1 MELHTIQVTNFRS
14 IKDSGVVPIDDIICL
29 VGKNESGK
37 TNLLQALVRMN
48 PAPGQPRLFDVND
61 DYPRAEASTMEHKL
75 ADKTFPRPVAVTV
88 EYRLDDGDIAAVA
101 TKLGDGVFNPQG
113 NPRTVKVT
121 IDYDRNKIWSIA
133 ADEERAIAKVVA
145 DTGVEGVPTT
155 TKRIAE
161 FVEMLNRVVGSAAGE
176 SEEAKAKAQ
185 AALDVVAGWR
195 ESNLVLAVIDVLS
208 KREPLYIYFDQY
220 ATLPASGNVRELLT
234 KRQNDEDSLD
244 NSERTFLSLI
254 DEAQIN
260 LERLNTQEYPELRNG
275 LESASIR
282 ISDELNEYWSQNERS
297 RIVFDHTYKD
307 VPGEEEGSRR
317 DLILILRVEDT
328 KYHVSTSI
336 ARRSTGFVWFFSFMV
351 NFSRIRDEFP
361 DQPLVLLLD
370 EPGTSLHGLAQRDF
384 LKVLDGKLGEHQ
396 IAYTTHQPFLVDP
409 DRLDRAR
416 PVVEEDDDGTKV
428 RRHAYKVDNDTLFPL
443 QAALGYAIGQ
453 TLFVAPN
460 VLLVEGTSDLIY
472 LQLLSRA
479 VERKKK
485 VGLDRRWTITPV
497 GGIDK
502 MDTFARLFK
511 GQQLNIAALVDN
523 VGSRQ
528 PKLGKLVEDDVL
540 AEEQIVKVAE
550 FVGLEDA
557 DIEDLFGID
566 FYLRLVHGVPEE
578 HPTKGIYAAI
588 KADGLPPAEDQP
600 RITKRIDAALA
611 NFQQQDRL
619 DHVPPALYF
628 ERHQGELLDAL
639 DNDTIGRSEKLFA
652 RINDLLTA

>member
-14 IKDSGVVPIDDIICL
+14 IKDSGVVSINDIICL

-48 PAPGQPRLFDVND
+48 PAPGQPKAFDVND
-61 DYPRAEASTMEHKL
+61 DYPRAEASNMEHKL
-75 ADKTFPRPVAVTV
+75 ADPKFPRPIAVTV
-88 EYRLDDGDIAAVA
+88 EYRLDESDIAAVA
-101 TKLGDGVFNPQG
+101 AKFGDGVFDPKG
-113 NPRTVKVT
+113 DPKTVKVT
-121 IDYDRNKIWSIA
+121 VNYDRHKTW
-133 ADEERAIAKVVA
+133 DVGPDHKRAIKKIVA
-145 DTGVEGVPTT
+145 DTGVEGPPTEAKT
-155 TKRIAE
+155 IPE
-161 FVEMLNRVVGSAAGE
+161 FVGALESVVE
-176 SEEAKAKAQ
+176 SEGTESDDAKAKAQ
-185 AALDVVAGWR
+185 EALDTVSGWR
-195 ESNLVLAVIDVLS
+195 DSDLGKAVLDTLA

-234 KRQNDEDSLD
+234 KRENEEEELD
-244 NSERTFLSLI
+244 DSERTFLALI

-260 LERLNTQEYPELRNG
+260 LERVNTQEYPELRNG

-297 RIVFDHTYKD
+297 RIDFDHTYED
-307 VPGEEEGSRR
+307 VPGEPEGTKK
-317 DLILILRVEDT
+317 DLILMIRVEDT

-336 ARRSTGFVWFFSFMV
+336 ARRSSGFVWFFSFMV
-351 NFSRIRDEFP
+351 NFSQIRDEFP
-361 DQPLVLLLD
+361 HRPLVLLLD

-396 IAYTTHQPFLVDP
+396 ILYTTHQPFLVDP

-416 PVVEEDDDGTKV
+416 PVVEEDDDGTKI
-428 RRHAYKVDNDTLFPL
+428 RPHAYKVDNDTLFPL

-479 VERKKK
+479 AERKQK

-511 GQQLNIAALVDN
+511 GQQLNICALVDDIGN
-523 VGSRQ
+523 RKS
-528 PKLGKLVEDDVL
+528 KLEKLVADEVVT
-540 AEEQIVKVAE
+540 EQQIVKVSD
-550 FVGLEDA
+550 FVTVDDA
-557 DIEDLFGID
+557 DIEDLFAVG
-566 FYLRLVHGVPEE
+566 FYLDLVHGVPEE
-578 HPTKGIYAAI
+578 HPSKGIYAAI
-588 KADGLPPAEDQP
+588 KEDILPSADDEP
-600 RITKRIDAALA
+600 RITKRIDTALK
-611 NFQQQDRL
+611 NYGQERL

-628 ERHQGELLDAL
+628 ERHQEELLDRL
-639 DNDTIGRSEKLFA
+639 DAATVTRAEKMFKRL
-652 RINDLLTA
+652 NELLTH